1 MLVFI
6 VCGYLHRCNRKF
18 TKLFNCWL
26 VVFVLMLLILLVLSL
41 SARQD
46 QTCLWLGRA
55 EYDISVFKQFAA
67 VLTLLFCSLSWCNY
81 FFSWCNC
88 CFAYF
93 VAELVMRANQAVC
106 LAILH
111 WFSLVTKAAAGIF
124 EVNAMGNQIDYHPV
138 YLQPSCCITFL
149 PVKDLE
155 SRCFLEFPVLTLCPG
170 Y

>member
-55 EYDISVFKQFAA
+55 EYDISLFKQFAA

-111 WFSLVTKAAAGIF
+111 WFSLVTKAVLASLKWMQWEIK
-124 EVNAMGNQIDYHPV
+124 QIIIP
-138 YLQPSCCITFL
+138 CICNHHAVSL
-149 PVKDLE
+149 
-155 SRCFLEFPVLTLCPG
+155 S
-170 Y
+170 YQ